1 MPGNKTEL
9 SEIQKGIYFECQ
21 TGGKNIYNI
30 SAALKIKSH
39 LDHKKFEQ
47 ALNILADE
55 QPVLR
60 SHIELTEGSAAM
72 VVNEQVDNAI
82 HYYDVSMESNK
93 KQKIDEIVKEEIGYE
108 FDLTKA
114 PLFRVSLIENGR
126 DESVL
131 VMNLHHIISDGVS
144 LDIFINKLFTY
155 YSKALKG
162 ERIEVQEDQG
172 FLQFVETENQKLADG
187 NYEKQKE
194 YWKEKVKGA
203 KPLDFPKDF
212 SSAHDNNG
220 MGKEKVFPISQDL
233 MKRIEKTSQKEEVTP
248 FIFCLAAFSALM
260 GKYCHE
266 ENVVVSSPFT
276 HRPGFDYEGTIGC
289 FIYTLPLNVNINENK
304 PFKEVISAMYEEI
317 IGAYK
322 NIGYP
327 NNLIARDSG
336 SSVYTGMQSIFDI
349 SFVYDR
355 FSQPAWEGIECE
367 TYEMEHITFPGNMMV
382 ILSKMPDGDMI
393 KFQYKPDLYTEEMID
408 MLGRRFINM
417 LEAVTEHPEVPVK
430 DIDLFLEKERE
441 KILYDFNQTSFF
453 ENKPMHIMEVF
464 NKRVSAYKEHT
475 ALIYDGGSMTY
486 EEVDKKAN
494 QLAHKILQLK
504 KKENEVIGVQLK
516 RSKEMVLAILGILK
530 AGCAYVPIESYYPET
545 RKKYIFKDADISIFI
560 TTNDLESDFCEEQ
573 QIFLWMMVRYIPVM
587 TAIRIFH

>member
-1 MPGNKTEL
+1 MPGKKTEL

-30 SAALKIKSH
+30 SAAIKISSH

-47 ALNILADE
+47 ALNMLAEE

-60 SHIELTEGSAAM
+60 SHIEWTDGSVAM
-72 VVNEQVDNAI
+72 VVNEQVDTAI
-82 HYYDVSMESNK
+82 HYYDVSQESNQKTENQMRLSK
-93 KQKIDEIVKEEIGYE
+93 KKYGYE
-108 FDLTKA
+108 FDLSKA

-126 DESVL
+126 EESVL

-144 LDIFINKLFTY
+144 LDIFINKLFTN

-289 FIYTLPLNVNINENK
+289 FIYTLPLKVNIDENK
-304 PFKEVISAMYEEI
+304 PFKEVISAMYEEM

-327 NNLIARDSG
+327 NNLIAR
-336 SSVYTGMQSIFDI
+336 
-349 SFVYDR
+349 
-355 FSQPAWEGIECE
+355 
-367 TYEMEHITFPGNMMV
+367 
-382 ILSKMPDGDMI
+382 
-393 KFQYKPDLYTEEMID
+393 
-408 MLGRRFINM
+408 
-417 LEAVTEHPEVPVK
+417 
-430 DIDLFLEKERE
+430 
-441 KILYDFNQTSFF
+441 
-453 ENKPMHIMEVF
+453 
-464 NKRVSAYKEHT
+464 
-475 ALIYDGGSMTY
+475 
-486 EEVDKKAN
+486 
-494 QLAHKILQLK
+494 
-504 KKENEVIGVQLK
+504 EVIQCIYRNAVHL
-516 RSKEMVLAILGILK
+516 
-530 AGCAYVPIESYYPET
+530 
-545 RKKYIFKDADISIFI
+545 
-560 TTNDLESDFCEEQ
+560 
-573 QIFLWMMVRYIPVM
+573 
-587 TAIRIFH
+587 